1 MRNHRKIL
9 VVLSLVLALVGMPTV
24 AAAQSNPTA
33 APSGPLALVYRGPAS
48 CSGCPESVAVA
59 LRNSPSHFRTEYVGP
74 NDTPITAATLA
85 RATVFAQPGGPSLSK
100 AWKAMK
106 PYSGVIRDWIRNG
119 GNYLG
124 FCVGG
129 YLAGATPGYNLLPGD
144 TSQYSA
150 KPGATVWDVQPHRS
164 TVVWRGQEKTTYFQ
178 DPPAFDLEPGHNAT
192 VLATY
197 KGGEVAALAVDFGK
211 GRVGVTGPHVEA
223 DSSWFVD
230 DGLSPDG
237 AVNPQLAYDLIETT
251 VQGNKSGTTPTTT
264 PPAPAPTTTAVAPAA
279 PTTTPPAPAPT
290 TTVAAPVA
298 PTTTPPAPAPTTA
311 VAPVPTPVAPTT
323 APPAPTIAAPPTTTT
338 PATTTTPPTT
348 TAVVTTPARP
358 ALPWPFDRLAELP
371 FFRQFLTEVGA
382 R

>member
-9 VVLSLVLALVGMPTV
+9 VVLSLVLALAGIPAV
-24 AAAQSNPTA
+24 AAAQPNATA
-33 APSGPLALVYRGPAS
+33 TPNGPLALVYRGPAS
-48 CSGCPESVAVA
+48 CSGCPESVAVM

-85 RATVFAQPGGPSLSK
+85 RASVFAQPGGPSLSK

-119 GNYLG
+119 GSYLG

-150 KPGATVWDVQPHRS
+150 KPGATVWDTQPHRS

-223 DSSWFVD
+223 DASWFVD
-230 DGLSPDG
+230 DGLSAQD
-237 AVNPQLAYDLIETT
+237 AVHLDLAYDLVETT
-251 VQGNKSGTTPTTT
+251 VNRGAGPSTVAAPTTTTTVPVPTPVPAELPLPAPTVTTAPAPAPVEMPAPVATPAPVVTAPPTTAAPPVATTPPVTTT
-264 PPAPAPTTTAVAPAA
+264 PPAPQRPPLPWPLNKIAEDPFFGQFLLGAA
-279 PTTTPPAPAPT
+279 PTAQPA
-290 TTVAAPVA
+290 
-298 PTTTPPAPAPTTA
+298 
-311 VAPVPTPVAPTT
+311 
-323 APPAPTIAAPPTTTT
+323 
-338 PATTTTPPTT
+338 
-348 TAVVTTPARP
+348 ARP
-358 ALPWPFDRLAELP
+358 
-371 FFRQFLTEVGA
+371 GS
-382 R
+382 